1 MKDKKDLTVGAAYAL
16 KAPEDSKALYRDWAA
31 TYDEDFAAAMDFLMP
46 GHVAQIFAENGGAVP
61 VLDVGAGTGL
71 VAAELLKRGIE
82 DVDGLDI
89 STEMLAVATS
99 KGLYRKTILADLTKR
114 LPLPDASYHG
124 VTSSGT
130 FTHGHVGPQALDEML
145 RSAAH
150 GAFFVLTIKPEH
162 YAERGFEQKFDS
174 FGDRIKDFSTA
185 SLPIYGAPA
194 DAAHAQDM
202 GLIASFRKV

>member
-16 KAPEDSKALYRDWAA
+16 KTPEDSKALYRDWAA

-46 GHVAQIFAENGGAVP
+46 GHVEQIFAENGGAVP

-99 KGLYRKTILADLTKR
+99 K
-114 LPLPDASYHG
+114 
-124 VTSSGT
+124 
-130 FTHGHVGPQALDEML
+130 
-145 RSAAH
+145 
-150 GAFFVLTIKPEH
+150 
-162 YAERGFEQKFDS
+162 
-174 FGDRIKDFSTA
+174 
-185 SLPIYGAPA
+185 
-194 DAAHAQDM
+194 
-202 GLIASFRKV
+202 